1 MESHSFAEFF
11 NVATGSIPYSYQV
24 RMACENSAPISQ
36 EASACGSK
44 LIVIPTGLG
53 KTAAASLSWLWN
65 RLGHPNSAHRA
76 TWPRRLVYCLPMR
89 TLVEQTR
96 EEIRAWVDKLSAA
109 NLLHGAKPRVVILM
123 GGEEI
128 KAEARDWD
136 IHPEAETILI
146 GTQDMLLSRALN
158 RGYGMSRFRWPMHYA
173 LLNNDCL
180 WVFDEV
186 QLMGAGL
193 PTTAQLAAFRES
205 YGNATNTRTWWM
217 SATNKP
223 DWLRTVDF
231 KPEFLASPIV
241 LEQPDIEENDHVIRL
256 REAKKSLQYC
266 EYSTADS
273 AKLAKD
279 IITLINEKSGLNLI
293 VVNTVKKAK
302 ELHSAI
308 TKQLGKNSDP
318 PILLHSHFRPT
329 DRKQKLDALLSS
341 EGKPTIA
348 ICTQIIEAGVD
359 ISAARLFTEMAPW
372 SSLVQRFGRC
382 NRRGTE
388 SDAQIFLIKTDKP
401 IPYTTEQ
408 LQEATL
414 LIDSLIANG
423 GDASPASLADI
434 PIPDC
439 DKPASKHVIR
449 NRDFIDLFDTTPDLS
464 GNDIDIERW
473 IRDAD
478 ETKINLFWRI
488 WEGAEKGV
496 EPPSDQTF
504 PAPHRSELCPAPVA
518 ETRDWAKNSKLP
530 LRRWDHLSS
539 TWQKVAKEFGNL
551 ALIPGQTYL
560 AHSSL
565 GGYSPET
572 GFDPKSLTAVAPL
585 MTQAVHDSEATAS
598 DPVSH
603 STWQSIAVHT
613 DHVVDELE
621 KIMRVLGIDLPPL
634 LHAARWHDLGKAH
647 PSFKAKIKEPFA
659 TSPEAATHLPLAK
672 APQKAW
678 HSPNTKKI
686 KELRAY
692 FRHELA
698 SALAVLHP
706 AVTEIPDEAKNLVAW
721 LIAAHHGK
729 IRLSIRSLPDETPP
743 DDPAKR
749 FARGVWDGDT
759 LEVVPLGSG
768 ITSPPLTLSLEPMEL
783 GLCQEPPFENQ
794 ASWTERMLAL
804 RDHPEI
810 GPMRLA
816 YWETLLRAADER
828 ASAKHP

>member
-1 MESHSFAEFF
+1 MNFPQFFSSALGSATPPFPYQSRLAAASLDAPESS
-11 NVATGSIPYSYQV
+11 
-24 RMACENSAPISQ
+24 CESR
-36 EASACGSK
+36 
-44 LIVIPTGLG
+44 LIVVPTGLG
-53 KTAAASLSWLWN
+53 KTAAVVLAWLWN
-65 RLGHPNSAHRA
+65 RVHRNDPA
-76 TWPRRLVYCLPMR
+76 WPRRLVYCLPMR
-89 TLVEQTR
+89 TLAEQTFQCA
-96 EEIRAWVDKLSAA
+96 ETWLKAHQLGKTVG
-109 NLLHGAKPRVVILM
+109 LHLLM
-123 GGEEI
+123 GGES
-128 KAEARDWD
+128 AARWEQN
-136 IHPEAETILI
+136 PEADAILI

-193 PTTAQLAAFRES
+193 STTAQLAAFRENC
-205 YGNATNTRTWWM
+205 GTATNTKTWWM
-217 SATNKP
+217 SATNNP
-223 DWLRTVDF
+223 DWLQTVDF
-231 KPEFLASPIV
+231 SPETLASPIV
-241 LEQPDIEENDHVIRL
+241 LEEPDLTDDRFIRL
-256 REAKKSLQYC
+256 RNAKKSLHYC
-266 EYSTADS
+266 EQSTADS
-273 AKLAKD
+273 AKLAKE
-279 IITLINEKSGLNLI
+279 IISLSTGNAGLSLI

-308 TKQLGKNSDP
+308 TKQLGKIADT
-318 PILLHSHFRPT
+318 PILLHSQFRPAE
-329 DRKQKLDALLSS
+329 RKQKLDALLSS

-348 ICTQIIEAGVD
+348 ISTQIIEAGVD

-372 SSLVQRFGRC
+372 SSLVQRCGRC

-388 SDAQIFLIKTDKP
+388 DDAQIFLIKTDKP

-408 LQEATL
+408 LQAATR

-423 GDASPASLADI
+423 TDASPASLADI

-449 NRDFIDLFDTTPDLS
+449 KRDFIDLFDTTPDLA

-478 ETKINLFWRI
+478 ETKIHLFWRT
-488 WEGAEKGV
+488 WEGE
-496 EPPSDQTF
+496 EPPWEKDF
-504 PAPHRSELCPAPVA
+504 PAPHRSELCPALIGEA
-518 ETRDWAKNSKLP
+518 RDWAKNSKLP
-530 LRRWDHLSS
+530 LRRWDYLTS

-551 ALIPGQTYL
+551 ALIPGQVYL

-572 GFDPKSLTAVAPL
+572 GFDPKSLTAVTPRIPQTA
-585 MTQAVHDSEATAS
+585 QDSEATAS
-598 DPVSH
+598 DETSQ
-603 STWQSIAVHT
+603 STWRSIAVHT
-613 DHVVDELE
+613 DQVVDELQI
-621 KIMRVLGIDLPPL
+621 IMRHLGIDLPPL
-634 LHAARWHDLGKAH
+634 LHAARWHDLGKGH

-659 TSPEAATHLPLAK
+659 TSPEAASHFPFAK
-672 APQKAW
+672 APPDAW
-678 HSPNTKKI
+678 HSPKAKNI
-686 KELRAY
+686 KDLRAY

-698 SALAVLHP
+698 SALAILQP
-706 AVTEIPDEAKNLVAW
+706 AVTEIPDACKNLVAW

-743 DDPAKR
+743 DDPTKR
-749 FARGVWDGDT
+749 FARGVWDHDT
-759 LEVVPLGSG
+759 LEAVPIGGG
-768 ITSPPLTLSLEPMEL
+768 ITSPPLSLSLEPMEL

-794 ASWTERMLAL
+794 PSWTERMLAL
-804 RDHPEI
+804 RNDPEI
-810 GPMRLA
+810 GPLRLA